1 MKRSNV
7 RWNKSVK
14 KLRGVGQDY
23 GESPFYLILDIERQL
38 RKMNEIDSQGVSR
51 NVAHYL

>member
-1 MKRSNV
+1 VERIG
-7 RWNKSVK
+7 K

-38 RKMNEIDSQGVSR
+38 RKMNGIDSQGVSR